1 VNFLEMESEEGKK
14 LQLTDEVIVLWQ
26 PPMCG
31 WIVYMDEMYVSVFIG
46 DAIIKDVQRM
56 HVQLKDRAKRRCQ
69 SFILEAIARVLESQS
84 IPNQTIPRMNFD
96 DISAPVQALMLELV
110 HVGCNYVAFR
120 NFYITSR
127 FLEESASALQKKMK
141 SQEKLAKKLKDSES
155 KISKYKSKSDENAAK
170 HAKDVKMI
178 KDLEKEISDARSQ
191 NSRAT
196 EDHLRRFDRER
207 LEQTEELEEQ
217 TEELEELRH
226 NYSRLMNRH
235 KELEDRL
242 ANGDFERESLMSG
255 RDTLSREVRELRNQI
270 AHMETDESETLLT
283 IEDLQIE
290 NRQLRKDYE
299 SFKHDKFANL
309 KENYDRLERQL
320 TNVTSQLKQK
330 SKKLDK
336 QVEEN
341 TQFKLES
348 EALQEVIRL
357 NAALGKDNEEYEQKL
372 AMSKKVIQELTDKN
386 LKESKKIETLYNE
399 KSEIV
404 KRYEKSL
411 NDKISKNRQLQ
422 MLNSDYAQKISALE
436 KENQALQSKLVMV
449 NEVIERCLPNLKS
462 GSLESNLRALEVQ
475 FKEVLSHRIQYK
487 EKHNYNATQ
496 MAEQI
501 RKINDLH
508 NELRR
513 SNKTIDEQILKNQ
526 KLLREHTQ
534 TIEMF
539 EGQLSKKNAQIEA
552 LIIERDDNV
561 EQMNLMHYRL
571 AKIAGLQISI
581 GNPLDGIGKS
591 VMKLEQTRNSAFKN
605 LQE

>member
-1 VNFLEMESEEGKK
+1 
-14 LQLTDEVIVLWQ
+14 
-26 PPMCG
+26 
-31 WIVYMDEMYVSVFIG
+31 
-46 DAIIKDVQRM
+46 M

-69 SFILEAIARVLESQS
+69 SFILEAIARILESQN
-84 IPNQTIPRMNFD
+84 IPNQAIQRTPFE

-141 SQEKLAKKLKDSES
+141 SEEKLAKKLKDSES

-178 KDLEKEISDARSQ
+178 KDLEKELSDARSQ
-191 NSRAT
+191 NARAT
-196 EDHLRRFDRER
+196 EDNLKRFDRER
-207 LEQTEELEEQ
+207 LEQ

-226 NYSRLMNRH
+226 NYSRLMNRN

-242 ANGDFERESLMSG
+242 SNGDFERESLMSG

-270 AHMETDESETLLT
+270 ARMETDESETLLT
-283 IEDLQIE
+283 IEDLQSE

-309 KENYDRLERQL
+309 KEKYDRLERQL

-357 NAALGKDNEEYEQKL
+357 NAELGKDNEEFEQKL

-411 NDKISKNRQLQ
+411 NDKISKQRQLQ

-449 NEVIERCLPNLKS
+449 NEVVERCLPNLTG

-496 MAEQI
+496 MAEQT

-513 SNKTIDEQILKNQ
+513 SNQTIDEQILKNQ

-539 EGQLSKKNAQIEA
+539 EGQLSKKNAQIEN
-552 LIIERDDNV
+552 LTIERDDNV

-581 GNPLDGIGKS
+581 GNPLDGISKS